1 MQTTDETSKIIFL
14 LRNIQFLIFQNSV
27 YELYHSE
34 SFILDHNVTSVNL
47 SNKHASVYLLSKN
60 FSFFLSS
67 TNRLLEA
74 SVFRFDIKLNKIKI
88 EAIQNS
94 WISIM
99 YVCTWRH
106 RLAASSAARPV
117 KSDTGGHTS
126 PLIMDDCVRCLARER
141 REIVGLGPNQT
152 IDTRIET
159 FKTTDGTSPNDVAQS
174 DVGFNSKKA

>member
-94 WISIM
+94 
-99 YVCTWRH
+99 
-106 RLAASSAARPV
+106 
-117 KSDTGGHTS
+117 
-126 PLIMDDCVRCLARER
+126 
-141 REIVGLGPNQT
+141 
-152 IDTRIET
+152 
-159 FKTTDGTSPNDVAQS
+159 
-174 DVGFNSKKA
+174 